1 MGAKGIMN
9 SQSLP
14 RFSGTNS
21 LKQRKIGAK
30 IWHDNLG
37 YIPLAWW
44 VDRTYP
50 VFLEF
55 VEKMENQGKYY
66 IASHDIN

>member
-30 IWHDNLG
+30 I
-37 YIPLAWW
+37 
-44 VDRTYP
+44 
-50 VFLEF
+50 
-55 VEKMENQGKYY
+55 
-66 IASHDIN
+66 